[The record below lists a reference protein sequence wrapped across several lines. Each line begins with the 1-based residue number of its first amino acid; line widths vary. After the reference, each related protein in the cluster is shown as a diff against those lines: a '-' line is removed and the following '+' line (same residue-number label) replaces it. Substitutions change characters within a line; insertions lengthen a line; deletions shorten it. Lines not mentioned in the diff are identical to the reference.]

1 MVFIDFRFD
10 GYDNRGIYHSETER
24 ILVYPT
30 QHECIEDILYT
41 ISHETIHYALD
52 KADETLDDDMEEKI
66 IYRIQWAEEWL

>member
-10 GYDNRGIYHSETER
+10 SQENRGMYYPDTER
-24 ILVYPT
+24 ILIFPT
-30 QHECIEDILYT
+30 QHENVEDMLYSIT
-41 ISHETIHYALD
+41 HETIHYALD

>member
-30 QHECIEDILYT
+30 QHECIEDMLYT

>member
-10 GYDNRGIYHSETER
+10 STENRGMYYPDTER
-24 ILVYPT
+24 ILIFPV
-30 QHECIEDILYT
+30 QHENVEDMLYSIT
-41 ISHETIHYALD
+41 HETIHYALD